1 MILNYGEF
9 LNEKEWSFTDSQIE
23 KSRRAFYAEAFTQ
36 FLNED
41 ELTEANNLI
50 NEGLF
55 DKFSFS
61 RIEGLNENEL
71 YESLILEYTL
81 LQKLKDKAKQAVEVV
96 KDQGKKAL
104 STVQQGVLAIGGKI
118 GGLIKKIVESIK
130 SVAAKAIE
138 AAKSAAAKAKKAMT
152 EAFTKELDT
161 WKSDGEKVKAEK
173 IKSLSKD
180 TGNATKVASHVVK
193 WCTGNLAKETAS
205 AIEKGAKEEVPGTK
219 KEGATKES
227 FSYRS
232 FELMMENTLYL
243 SFTEGMKSGELKL
256 SEVEEQL
263 QMLEEGGGQEAHKL
277 PFISPIAKV
286 INKFPP
292 FSILKTFKEK
302 GAEVAGGLMAAM
314 SDKASRLIAAPG
326 PFKFVAIA
334 TFIGIAF
341 ELVIKKKVMPTV
353 ISTLIFPP
361 AAPFVSMAFDF
372 AYVLVAIAVLEVLV
386 GTVLD
391 AKDDF
396 AKAKDDTMKNMAKAA
411 GTVKKDKEETTS

>member
-232 FELMMENTLYL
+232 FELMMENTLY
-243 SFTEGMKSGELKL
+243 
-256 SEVEEQL
+256 
-263 QMLEEGGGQEAHKL
+263 
-277 PFISPIAKV
+277 
-286 INKFPP
+286 
-292 FSILKTFKEK
+292 
-302 GAEVAGGLMAAM
+302 
-314 SDKASRLIAAPG
+314 
-326 PFKFVAIA
+326 
-334 TFIGIAF
+334 
-341 ELVIKKKVMPTV
+341 
-353 ISTLIFPP
+353 STLR
-361 AAPFVSMAFDF
+361 
-372 AYVLVAIAVLEVLV
+372 
-386 GTVLD
+386 
-391 AKDDF
+391 
-396 AKAKDDTMKNMAKAA
+396 
-411 GTVKKDKEETTS
+411 